1 MISLDWLEI
10 RWSRDEISSEKN
22 VMEDIRK
29 REREA
34 RAKDVIWDGKADLEY
49 GKKK

>member
-1 MISLDWLEI
+1 MISLDWP
-10 RWSRDEISSEKN
+10 RDEISREKN

-29 REREA
+29 HEREA

-49 GKKK
+49 KKK